1 MALRPGGVAGGR
13 RLAKGANVAGRDRG
27 REAEGSE
34 ARRPRNGPAAGGT
47 PAEALSP
54 PWQPHARLVGGLFL
68 VALAIGLLLRMG
80 SLLLPIIL
88 AFVLAYLLHPLVTGL
103 CRVARIPRW
112 LSVLLIYLL
121 LILLVGGATTG
132 AGFVITQQLIGLV
145 RDLADLSAQLPT
157 FLENL
162 SNTTVVIGPWLIDLS
177 MVNLEPL
184 LGSVASAIQPL
195 LSQTGALLASVAG
208 ATASLVGLILA
219 VMLFGYYLLLDF
231 GVMDEYLLR
240 HVPEGYRS
248 DFRRLMAATQQVWA
262 AFLRGQLILG
272 AVVGAVVGLVL
283 AAIGVRFALV
293 LGLIAG
299 ILELVPTFGPIVA
312 GVLAVL
318 VALFQGHNALGLS
331 PVGFALV
338 VAGASFLI
346 QQLENNI
353 LVPRIIGESLNLHPM
368 IILVGAIVGASMA
381 GVLGVLLAAP
391 VVATGRLWLGYL
403 YRKIVGLETWPPPP
417 PMGPKPARVP
427 WLQRIRTGLKRLGLR
442 RGPGRPA
449 KGRA

>member
-1 MALRPGGVAGGR
+1 M
-13 RLAKGANVAGRDRG
+13 AGRDRV
-27 REAEGSE
+27 REAEGDA
-34 ARRPRNGPAAGGT
+34 ARRAGNGPAETG

-54 PWQPHARLVGGLFL
+54 PWQPHARLVGALFL

-80 SLLLPIIL
+80 SLLVPVIL
-88 AFVLAYLLHPLVTGL
+88 GFVLAYLLHPVVTGL
-103 CRVARIPRW
+103 SRLTRIPRW
-112 LSVLLIYLL
+112 LSVLLIYVL
-121 LILLVGGATTG
+121 LILVVGGVTTG
-132 AGFVITQQLIGLV
+132 AGFVVTQQLIGLV
-145 RDLADLSAQLPT
+145 RDLAALSAQLPT

-162 SNTTVVIGPWLIDLS
+162 SNTTLVIGPWAVDLS

-184 LGSVASAIQPL
+184 LGSVASTIQPL

-231 GVMDEYLLR
+231 GVMDDFLLQ
-240 HVPEGYRS
+240 HVPDGYRS
-248 DFRRLMAATQQVWA
+248 DFRRLMTATEQVWA

-272 AVVGAVVGLVL
+272 AVVGSVVGLVL

-299 ILELVPTFGPIVA
+299 ILELVPTFGPVVA

-318 VALFQGHNALGLS
+318 VAIFQGQNALGLS
-331 PVGFALV
+331 PLGFALV

-346 QQLENNI
+346 QQLENNF

-368 IILVGAIVGASMA
+368 IVLVGAIVGASMA
-381 GVLGVLLAAP
+381 GVLGILLAAP
-391 VVATGRLWLGYL
+391 VVATARLWLGYL
-403 YRKIVGLETWPPPP
+403 YRKTVGLETWPPPSP
-417 PMGPKPARVP
+417 SGRPKRGEREP
-427 WLQRIRTGLKRLGLR
+427 WWRRILSGLRQRMLRTGPDNPDEGH
-442 RGPGRPA
+442 A
-449 KGRA
+449 

>member
-1 MALRPGGVAGGR
+1 MGAL
-13 RLAKGANVAGRDRG
+13 L
-27 REAEGSE
+27 
-34 ARRPRNGPAAGGT
+34 
-47 PAEALSP
+47 
-54 PWQPHARLVGGLFL
+54 L
-68 VALAIGLLLRMG
+68 VAITIGLLLRMG
-80 SLLLPIIL
+80 SLLIPVIL
-88 AFVLAYLLHPLVTGL
+88 AFVLAYLLHPLVSGL
-103 CRVARIPRW
+103 SRLTRFPRW
-112 LSVLLIYLL
+112 LSVLLVYLV
-121 LILLVGGATTG
+121 LILIVGGATTG

-162 SNTTVVIGPWLIDLS
+162 SKTTLVIGPYAIDLS

-184 LGSVASAIQPL
+184 LGSLASAIQPL

-219 VMLFGYYLLLDF
+219 VMLFAYYLLLDF
-231 GVMDEYLLR
+231 GVMDEYLVR
-240 HVPEGYRS
+240 HIPEGYRP
-248 DFRRLMAATQQVWA
+248 DFGRLMAATQQVWA

-272 AVVGAVVGLVL
+272 AVIGSVTAVVY
-283 AAIGVRFALV
+283 AALGVRFALV

-331 PVGFALV
+331 PLGFALV
-338 VAGASFLI
+338 VAGAAFLI

-391 VVATGRLWLGYL
+391 VVGTGRLWLGYV
-403 YRKIVGLETWPPPP
+403 YRKTVGLETWPAPPAS
-417 PMGPKPARVP
+417 GRHKRPARES
-427 WLQRIRTGLKRLGLR
+427 WWSRIRDRLRPPAR
-442 RGPGRPA
+442 RAAPDEPDRR
-449 KGRA
+449 RA

>member
-1 MALRPGGVAGGR
+1 M
-13 RLAKGANVAGRDRG
+13 AGRDRG
-27 REAEGSE
+27 REAEGNA
-34 ARRPRNGPAAGGT
+34 ARRARKGSAAGPV

-54 PWQPHARLVGGLFL
+54 PWQPHARLVGALFL
-68 VALAIGLLLRMG
+68 VALAIGLVFRMG
-80 SLLLPIIL
+80 SLLVPVIL

-103 CRVARIPRW
+103 SRLTHIPRW

-121 LILLVGGATTG
+121 IILVVGGATTG

-162 SNTTVVIGPWLIDLS
+162 SNTTLVIGPYLIDLS

-231 GVMDEYLLR
+231 GVMDDYLLR
-240 HVPEGYRS
+240 HVPDGYRS
-248 DFRRLMAATQQVWA
+248 DYQRLMAATQQVWA

-272 AVVGAVVGLVL
+272 VIVGSVVGLVL

-312 GVLAVL
+312 GILAVL
-318 VALFQGHNALGLS
+318 VALFQGQNALGLS
-331 PVGFALV
+331 PLGFALV

-346 QQLENNI
+346 QQLENNF

-391 VVATGRLWLGYL
+391 VVATARLWLGYL
-403 YRKIVGLETWPPPP
+403 YRKTVGLETWPPHPP
-417 PMGPKPARVP
+417 PGAPAAREP
-427 WLQRIRTGLKRLGLR
+427 WPRRIRSGLR
-442 RGPGRPA
+442 RLTLRPGPDNPD